1 MKTLLRS
8 RLVLGTAFLSLL
20 GAVTY
25 ACANFLDTPTQGTVT
40 SQSLLNRAGVEG
52 SLIAAYRML
61 DCNSF
66 TAAWGC
72 AGSNWSFGDITS
84 DDAYKGSEA
93 SDQPQATQVE
103 LYAWATDQAGQY
115 LEGKWQTVY
124 EGVVRAN
131 NTLRLLEQ
139 VKTEKPQEIPA
150 GDAASIEGE
159 AIFLRAHYHFEAYR
173 MWGSVPYFHEGD
185 TDPATGK
192 ANLLPNI
199 PRDSVAKLIVA
210 DLNAAA
216 ALLPAAPR
224 NGDAGRATAWTAR
237 AYKGRVFA
245 YQGQWDS
252 ALVTLRAVQASA
264 VYALEQSYDRVWT
277 GFSAFKNGKETIW
290 AYEASANDGEPN
302 GQNANWGETLNFP
315 HSGSPF
321 GCCGFHQPSQNLANA
336 FAVDAVTGLPKAF
349 TSPAT
354 FNNRDSTWVAAVT
367 DTVDP
372 RLDWTIGRDNVP
384 YKDWGLHRATWIR
397 APGYGGRYSPKKN
410 AHENASG
417 SQSQVGWNAPQ
428 LNSVHYHLYRYAD
441 ALLLLA
447 EAEVQGAGGSM
458 ANALAIVDS
467 IRARAAQKAQGCGGG
482 VNHAADSVLEATYPA
497 CVGHKG
503 EIAVPIN
510 DPTIKWA
517 TYKVGLYTLA
527 DWPDAATA
535 LRAIHLERRLELGME
550 GQRLFDL
557 RRYGPTE
564 AQTTMT
570 TYLTKEMTRR
580 TYKIA
585 QTPYETKH
593 NLFPIP
599 QIEIDLSKVGGTSVL
614 TQNTGW

>member
-8 RLVLGTAFLSLL
+8 RLVLGAALFGLL

-25 ACANFLDTPTQGTVT
+25 ACKDFLNTPSQGTVA
-40 SQSLLNRAGVEG
+40 SENLLNRAGVEG

-66 TAAWGC
+66 TGAWGC
-72 AGSNWSFGDITS
+72 AGSNWPFGDITS

-103 LYAWATDQAGQY
+103 LYNWASDQAETY
-115 LEGKWQTVY
+115 LEQKWQTVY

-131 NTLRLLEQ
+131 NTLRLLARVQ
-139 VKTEKPQEIPA
+139 TEKPQEIPA
-150 GDAASIEGE
+150 GDAASIKGE
-159 AIFLRAHYHFEAYR
+159 ATFLRAHYHFEAYR
-173 MWGSVPYFHEGD
+173 MWGSVPYYHEGD

-192 ANLLPNI
+192 ANLLPNL
-199 PRDSVAKLIVA
+199 PPAEVAADILA

-216 ALLPAAPR
+216 AVLPDAPR
-224 NGDAGRATAWTAR
+224 NGDAGRATAWTAK

-245 YQGQWDS
+245 YLGQWDS
-252 ALVTLRAVQASA
+252 ALVTLRAVKASG

-290 AYEASANDGEPN
+290 AYEASTNDGEPN
-302 GQNANWGETLNFP
+302 GQNGNWGETLNFP

-336 FAVDAVTGLPKAF
+336 FAVDPVRGLPKAF
-349 TSPAT
+349 LTPAS
-354 FNNRDSTWVAAVT
+354 FNTRDSTWVAAAT

-384 YKDWGLHRATWIR
+384 FKDWGLHGPKWIR

-410 AHENASG
+410 AHENGSG
-417 SQSQVGWNAPQ
+417 SQSQVGWNSAQ

-441 ALLLLA
+441 LLLLLA
-447 EAEVQGAGGSM
+447 EAEVQGAGGTM

-467 IRARAAQKAQGCGGG
+467 IRARAGVTAQGCGGG
-482 VNHAADSVLEATYPA
+482 VNHAADSTLEAAYPA

-535 LRAIHLERRLELGME
+535 LRAIRLERRLELAME

-557 RRYGPTE
+557 RRYGFTE
-564 AQTTMT
+564 AQQTMT
-570 TYLTKEMTRR
+570 DYLTKEKTRR
-580 TYKIA
+580 TYKVA
-585 QTPYETKH
+585 QNPYESKH
-593 NLFPIP
+593 QLFPIP
-599 QIEIDLSKVGGTSVL
+599 QIEIDLSKQGTTSVL